1 MQTTVAYPEVTVI
14 RLCGSFNASNAV
26 EFQRQMREAV
36 TQAMPTSVLVDL
48 EQVES
53 IDSAGLMALVHGL
66 RQAQSLSKRFTL
78 CCVSP
83 AIRIIFELTQLDQ
96 VFEIYESKAAFTAA
110 IA

>member
-14 RLCGSFNASNAV
+14 ELCGPFNASNAL
-26 EFQRQMREAV
+26 EFQRQMTAAV
-36 TQAMPTSVLVDL
+36 MQTLPVSVLVNL

-96 VFEIYESKAAFTAA
+96 VFEICESKAAFLAA